1 MVEINGFKGLRYSGS
16 RDVSVMITQPY
27 DKIDKGMQE
36 EYYDRSPYNYVR
48 VIFNKAQDPYEEA
61 ARTLREWIDRG
72 VIKKDE
78 REAIYPLEQE
88 FTYRGE
94 TRVRHGFIAVFRI
107 DENSVIKHEKTLS
120 KPKEDR
126 LKLLRATQCD
136 TEPIFLLY
144 DKSIKLD
151 YTTKIAEGT
160 EAGIKNSLY
169 LMEDRAAIEAI
180 KQKLSDEKVLI
191 ADGHHRYEVALQYL
205 KEKGAGGPQEYK
217 MAVFVN
223 MSDPALVILP
233 THRLLYN
240 VSDVNEKRLKDVFD
254 VEELSAMREP
264 EKHEFVMY
272 DGKKAFS
279 LRPKNYEF
287 DEKEHSKEYWMLDT
301 AMFQK
306 LVIEEVFGIRDIE
319 EHVRYVREIDAG
331 RKMVEKGECRFLF
344 LLHPTGIDE
353 VRKVSSQGEVMPQK
367 STDFYPKL
375 PSGMVAYDLG

>member
-1 MVEINGFKGLRYSGS
+1 
-16 RDVSVMITQPY
+16 
-27 DKIDKGMQE
+27 
-36 EYYDRSPYNYVR
+36 
-48 VIFNKAQDPYEEA
+48 
-61 ARTLREWIDRG
+61 
-72 VIKKDE
+72 VIKRDE
-78 REAIYPLEQE
+78 REVIYPLEQE

-94 TRVRHGFIAVFRI
+94 TRVRHGFIAVFKI

-151 YTTKIAEGT
+151 YTTRIAEGT

-169 LMEDRAAIEAI
+169 LMDDRAAQEAI
-180 KQKLSDEKVLI
+180 KQKLSDERVLI

-223 MSDPALVILP
+223 MRDPALVILP

-254 VEELSAMREP
+254 VEEMNVMREP

-272 DGKKAFS
+272 DGKKALS
-279 LRPKNYEF
+279 LRPKSYRF

-319 EHVRYVREIDAG
+319 EHVRYVREVDGG
-331 RKMVEKGECRFLF
+331 RKMVEKGESKILF
-344 LLHPTGIDE
+344 LLHTKGIDE
-353 VRKVSSQGEVMPQK
+353 VRKVTSQGEVMPQK